1 MSNPV
6 LPTGVRVRLS
16 AMMFLTY
23 AFNGIWIIPL
33 GAYLSE
39 VGFSDIEVGS
49 VYGTFAL
56 GGIIAPFFVGMIA
69 DRFFAAQKVL
79 GVLNL
84 VAAGLLLWA
93 SQSAVTGAGEPRY
106 SVFWWLIFGH
116 FLCYMPTW
124 ALTNTIA
131 LAQMRDPGQ
140 QFPGIR
146 VMGTIGWIVVSAAS
160 LISLHYELNIETTRY
175 PMIIGAGIGAVMGVY
190 SFFLPDTPA
199 KRGEEK
205 PGFKEILGVEALA
218 LFRDRNFLIFA
229 VASFLIMFPGMFYW
243 AFCNMFLNEI
253 GMEAAMFK
261 QSIGQM
267 VEMVFLLIMPWFF
280 IRLGV
285 KKMLLIGMA
294 AWIARFVCFSYGD
307 LESMVLFLYLGF
319 ALHGVCFDFYFVTA
333 QLYTNRKAHKRI
345 QAQAQG
351 LISLITFGLG
361 WLVGSNLAG
370 WVIGQR
376 VTEVDDAGK
385 ALMHDWPTI
394 WLYPAGMAAAIAV
407 LFLVAFK
414 DDVKVIAED

>member
-1 MSNPV
+1 MSQPG
-6 LPTGVRVRLS
+6 LQPRVRVRLS
-16 AMMFLTY
+16 AMMFLQY

-33 GAYLSE
+33 GAYLGD
-39 VGFSDIEVGS
+39 VGFSDIEIGS
-49 VYGTFAL
+49 IYGTFAL

-84 VAAGLLLWA
+84 VAAGLLLLA
-93 SQSAVTGAGEPRY
+93 SQSIVTEAGEPRY
-106 SVFWWLIFGH
+106 SFFWWIIFGH

-131 LAQMRDPGQ
+131 LAQMSNPGK

-160 LISLHYELNIETTRY
+160 LISLHFELNIEMTRY
-175 PMIIGAGIGAVMGVY
+175 PMIIGAGIGGLVGVY

-199 KRGEEK
+199 KPGDKK
-205 PGFKEILGVEALA
+205 PGFKEVLGVEALA
-218 LFRDRNFLIFA
+218 LFRDRNFAIFA

-243 AFCNMFLNEI
+243 AFCNMYLNEI
-253 GMEAAMFK
+253 GMQAAMFK

-267 VEMVFLLIMPWFF
+267 VEMIFLIIMPWFF
-280 IRLGV
+280 VRLGV

-294 AWIARFVCFSYGD
+294 AWIARFVCFSAGD
-307 LESMVLFLYLGF
+307 LESMAFFLYLGF

-333 QLYTNRKAHKRI
+333 QLYTDRKADKRI

-370 WVIGQR
+370 WVVGKHVID
-376 VTEVDDAGK
+376 VDVAGK
-385 ALMHDWPTI
+385 VVMHDWSTI
-394 WLYPAGMAAAIAV
+394 WLYPAGMAAVIAV
-407 LFLVAFK
+407 LFMLTFR
-414 DDVKVIAED
+414 DDLKVIVED